1 MILCDGILNRP
12 RVRSIEVVFKELKM
26 ETSTQL
32 TCEGKKKQQFMAGAS
47 LGLGVLA
54 KPLAL
59 SVPQSPSCRM
69 GRLCPPPKLQGPN

>member
-1 MILCDGILNRP
+1 
-12 RVRSIEVVFKELKM
+12 M

-32 TCEGKKKQQFMAGAS
+32 TCEGKKKATVHGWGS

-69 GRLCPPPKLQGPN
+69 GRLCPPPKLQGPNREPGPLCLHRQGAGSDEWL